1 MKKQK
6 RFITDAGHELKTPL
20 TIINADT
27 EILEMDYGENEWLKD
42 IQSQTK
48 RLADLTN
55 ALILL
60 SKMEERQEKEMKI
73 EFPLSDIVEEE
84 CHVFQALAKVCGKTL
99 SSSIAAKISMKG
111 DEKAIRSLVTIL
123 LDNAVKVCQ

>member
-1 MKKQK
+1 
-6 RFITDAGHELKTPL
+6 
-20 TIINADT
+20 
-27 EILEMDYGENEWLKD
+27 
-42 IQSQTK
+42 
-48 RLADLTN
+48 
-55 ALILL
+55 
-60 SKMEERQEKEMKI
+60 MEERQEKEMKI

-123 LDNAVKVCQ
+123 LDNAVKYANEKGRITVTLEKQKNRIYLSVFKYDRIHF